1 MTLKLISFTGDQD
14 FELAAGHVY
23 VVGRAVTSDI
33 PIFDPTI
40 SRRHAELTVNQK
52 GVALKDLGSSNGTFI
67 NGERVTE
74 ATLEP
79 GDSVTFGKVVFQL
92 KSPDMGTGRHIT
104 GQNLPQPGGTI
115 VKQIAMSGGVPAVI
129 VGDVAAAAVGTPS
142 SVKPTDSTG
151 GGAGQLK
158 VAGASTAER
167 NAKKLSLLLDV
178 SQKLSGE
185 LDLDKLL
192 GRVVETTFD
201 VMGVDR
207 VSVLLATD
215 SKELVPRVSKSRLG
229 DASAQHVP
237 RSIARKAVEERV
249 AILTDN
255 AVADDRFKG
264 GQSILLQSVRSAMC
278 IPLMASAEMVLGIL
292 YVDNLTAT
300 NSFSDEDLQF
310 LIAFGGLA
318 AIAIKN
324 SRFAEQ
330 IQREAMVR
338 SNFERYFAP
347 NVAAEIAQQQGAV
360 KLGGDKRPVTI
371 LFSDIR
377 GFTTMSE
384 HMSPDSIASLLSDYF
399 TEMVDIIFANGGTLD
414 KFIGDAIMALW
425 GAPIPHADDPD
436 RAVQAAIAMQRAIH
450 ALNEQWAAQ
459 GRPTISVGIGINYG
473 DTFAGN
479 IGSHLRLEYTVIG
492 DAVNVA
498 SRLCSNAKGGEI
510 LISDPLYQVLKQK
523 PPVDTREP
531 LSVKNRAQAVPVW
544 SVKV

>member
-1 MTLKLISFTGDQD
+1 MTLKLVSFTGDQD
-14 FELAAGHVY
+14 FELTAGQTY

-40 SRRHAELTVNQK
+40 SRRHAELQVTASAVR
-52 GVALKDLGSSNGTFI
+52 LKDLGSSNGTFI

-74 ATLEP
+74 GTVEP
-79 GDSVTFGKVVFQL
+79 GNSVTFGKVVFQL
-92 KSPDMGTGRHIT
+92 KSPDMGSGRLITT
-104 GQNLPQPGGTI
+104 GQNLPHPGGTI
-115 VKQIAMSGGVPAVI
+115 VKQISMSGGVPAVI
-129 VGDVAAAAVGTPS
+129 VGDVAAAAGVSAEP
-142 SVKPTDSTG
+142 
-151 GGAGQLK
+151 GAGQLK

-167 NAKKLSLLLDV
+167 NARKLSLLLDV

-207 VSVLLATD
+207 VSVLLSTD
-215 SKELVPRVSKSRLG
+215 SGELVPRVSKSRLG
-229 DASAQHVP
+229 DGSSQHVP

-278 IPLMASAEMVLGIL
+278 IPLMASAEQVLGIL

-300 NSFSDEDLQF
+300 NSFNDEDLQF

-330 IQREAMVR
+330 IQRQAMVR
-338 SNFERYFAP
+338 QNFERYFAP

-377 GFTTMSE
+377 GFTSMSE
-384 HMSPDSIASLLSDYF
+384 HMSPDAIAGLLSDYF

-436 RAVQAAIAMQRAIH
+436 RAVQAAIAMQRAITQ
-450 ALNEQWAAQ
+450 LNAQWTAE
-459 GRPTISVGIGINYG
+459 GRPNIGVGVGINYG
-473 DTFAGN
+473 ETFAGN

-498 SRLCSNAKGGEI
+498 SRLCSNAKAGEV
-510 LISDPLYQVLKQK
+510 LISDPLYQVLKHK
-523 PPVDTREP
+523 PPVESREP

-544 SVKV
+544 RVEV

>member
-1 MTLKLISFTGDQD
+1 MSYKLISVAGDQN
-14 FELAAGHVY
+14 FELTADRVY

-40 SRRHAELTVNQK
+40 SRKHAEIHVSPQ
-52 GVALKDLGSSNGTFI
+52 GVTIKDLGSSNGTFV
-67 NGERVTE
+67 NGSRITE
-74 ATLEP
+74 GPAVA
-79 GDSVTFGKVVFQL
+79 GDSLTFGKVLFQL
-92 KSPDMGTGRHIT
+92 EATEPTQPRGTAGH
-104 GQNLPQPGGTI
+104 GAAGPPGGTI
-115 VKQIAMSGGVPAVI
+115 VRQVAISGGIPAVLAG
-129 VGDVAAAAVGTPS
+129 GDSRPESGRSETR
-142 SVKPTDSTG
+142 G
-151 GGAGQLK
+151 GQLK
-158 VAGASTAER
+158 VAAATAHER
-167 NAKKLSLLLDV
+167 VAHKLSLLLEV

-192 GRVVETTFD
+192 ERVVGTTFE
-201 VMGVDR
+201 VMNVDR
-207 VSVLLATD
+207 VSVLLMTESGD
-215 SKELVPRVSKSRLG
+215 LVPRTSKSRLG
-229 DASAQHVP
+229 ESVTHHVP
-237 RSIARKAVEERV
+237 RSIARQAVQDRV

-264 GQSILLQSVRSAMC
+264 GQSILVQSVRSAMC
-278 IPLMASAEMVLGIL
+278 IPLMAGAEQVLGLL
-292 YVDNLTAT
+292 YVDNLTSV

-360 KLGGDKRPVTI
+360 KLGGDKRPVTV

-384 HMSPDSIASLLSDYF
+384 TMSPEGIAGLLSDYF
-399 TEMVDIIFANGGTLD
+399 TEMVDIIFSHGGTLD

-425 GAPIPHADDPD
+425 GAPIAHADDPD
-436 RAVQAAIAMQRAIH
+436 RAVQAAIAMQRAI
-450 ALNEQWAAQ
+450 AGLNEKWEKE
-459 GRPTISVGIGINYG
+459 GRPKIGVGIGINYG
-473 DTFAGN
+473 DSFAGN

-492 DAVNVA
+492 DTVNVA

-510 LISDPLYQVLKQK
+510 LISDPFYQVTREK
-523 PPVDTREP
+523 PEVDAREP